1 MYTYYLEMYS
11 ERCEVTPTDVPAGTE
26 WIHKVRMHT
35 QAVRLALA
43 ASAIVA
49 GSIAVAGPANAV
61 ATPAEA
67 CGSNYHEIDHHDI
80 PGARI
85 HLLYN
90 GSVDCVV
97 TTQNSPGTAV
107 NMYAQIAKQNADGNF
122 TDYNTDEGKFAYY
135 AGPVRVTAPGVCI
148 DWGGMMTSGGVAY
161 VWFSGASHCR

>member
-1 MYTYYLEMYS
+1 MRVL
-11 ERCEVTPTDVPAGTE
+11 
-26 WIHKVRMHT
+26 T

-43 ASAIVA
+43 ASAVVA

-90 GSVDCVV
+90 GTTNCVV
-97 TTQNSPGTAV
+97 TTNDNPGTKKYMLAGISSDKHPAAINDSGV
-107 NMYAQIAKQNADGNF
+107 
-122 TDYNTDEGKFAYY
+122 FAYY
-135 AGPVRVTAPGVCI
+135 AGPVRLDARGICI
-148 DWGGMMTSGGVAY
+148 MWT
-161 VWFSGASHCR
+161 GASGSITWVSPESQSHCG